1 VASTDATTVNV
12 HASEHRA
19 ATLNPRASTRARASR
34 RETAVNC
41 GGDRSGRGAL
51 PTSGPGPG
59 VGAAVG
65 TAVAVAATV
74 GVGVTVAVG
83 VGVTVG
89 VAVGV

>member
-1 VASTDATTVNV
+1 MASTDATTVNV

-19 ATLNPRASTRARASR
+19 AILNPRASTRARASR

-51 PTSGPGPG
+51 PASGAGPG

-65 TAVAVAATV
+65 TGVAVAATV

-83 VGVTVG
+83 VGV
-89 VAVGV
+89 AVGV